1 MGKSPAVEL
10 KYFRAVKYKHISSS
24 DYTNSLAEPTP
35 NLMCF
40 PPFKTSSCSK
50 LHILPMPTRLK
61 YIVIQSHQEFVS
73 FLHFKDLPRS
83 NLHITGYK
91 RYDHP
96 TQDTEIVNGLTR
108 HAMA

>member
-1 MGKSPAVEL
+1 MND
-10 KYFRAVKYKHISSS
+10 KHISNS
-24 DYTNSLAEPTP
+24 DYSNSLAKPTL
-35 NLMCF
+35 NLMYF

-50 LHILPMPTRLK
+50 MHILPMPTRLM
-61 YIVIQSHQEFVS
+61 YIVTQPDHKFVP

-96 TQDTEIVNGLTR
+96 
-108 HAMA
+108 A